1 MSDLTLRPSLR
12 TLGIDTGPSIG
23 DAVDLGLARRRRVEV
38 LAMTILML
46 NVLDLLL
53 TQYLLRSHAGV
64 HEGNGLLTQI
74 VLTPWAWVP
83 KVGLP
88 LFVLFSSVR
97 RPITQASYVGLHVV
111 WVIYWAVVAW
121 NVHFLVG

>member
-1 MSDLTLRPSLR
+1 MSDLTLRPTNT
-12 TLGIDTGPSIG
+12 TLSVDSGPSIG
-23 DAVDLGLARRRRVEV
+23 DAVDAGLARRRRVEL

-53 TQYLLRSHAGV
+53 TQYLLRSSVGV

-97 RPITQASYVGLHVV
+97 RPITQTGYVGLHVV

-121 NVHFLVG
+121 NFHFLVG